1 MLRYNFISLFPEKI
15 QAYYSSGLPARAI
28 ERGILEL
35 NTIQLRDF
43 ANNKHGKV
51 DDTIYGGGSGMLL
64 KVEPFHLALQSLGQ
78 KKGFVIL
85 TSPSGMQFT
94 QSVARKLSKFPIIT
108 FLSGYYE
115 GVDHRVSEFLVDVEL
130 SLGNYVLSS
139 GDLASLCIS
148 DALLRL
154 IPGFM
159 TDSEGS
165 LSEESHDEEGVLE
178 YPQYTKP
185 AVYNSWKVPE
195 VLLSGNHLEIQK
207 WKQANRKKPT
217 YWTNKWMDR

>member
-1 MLRYNFISLFPEKI
+1 MRFNFITLFPNKI
-15 QAYYSSGLPARAI
+15 LSYFQEGLQAKALAK
-28 ERGILEL
+28 GILEL
-35 NTIQLRDF
+35 NVINLRDF

-51 DDTIYGGGSGMLL
+51 DDTVYGGGAGMLL
-64 KVEPFHLALQSLGQ
+64 KVEPFHLALNSLGE

-85 TSPSGMQFT
+85 TSPSGYP
-94 QSVARKLSKFPIIT
+94 LSQAICKALAKKEILT

-148 DALLRL
+148 DAVLRL
-154 IPGFM
+154 IPGFLG
-159 TDSEGS
+159 DYENS
-165 LSEESHDEEGVLE
+165 LEEESHNKEGVLE

-185 AVYNSWKVPE
+185 ADYNGWKVPE
-195 VLLSGNHLEIQK
+195 VLLGGHHAEIQK
-207 WKQANRKKPT
+207 WREANRKTPVLKGIEL
-217 YWTNKWMDR
+217 